1 MSASKVVMRIV
12 RVCFSILL
20 VVLIIYVLIRSGAY
34 AYDMGYR
41 LFTEEPVA
49 SEGNGQNVALQIT
62 DDMSARDI
70 GKILEARNLVRD
82 GNLFAMQLTLSAYK
96 DKLVPGV
103 YTLNSSMT
111 AEEMMQVMS
120 QTEEEKE

>member
-12 RVCFSILL
+12 RICLSTLL
-20 VVLIIYVLIRSGAY
+20 VVLIIYVLIRSGVY

-41 LFTEEPVA
+41 LFTEEPVS
-49 SEGNGQNVALQIT
+49 SEENGQNVALQIT
-62 DDMSARDI
+62 EDMSARDI
-70 GKILEARNLVRD
+70 GKILEERNLVRD

>member
-12 RVCFSILL
+12 RICFSTLL

-49 SEGNGQNVALQIT
+49 SEENGQDVALQIT
-62 DDMSARDI
+62 ADMSARDI
-70 GKILEARNLVRD
+70 GKILESRNLVRD
-82 GNLFAMQLTLSAYK
+82 GNLFAMQLTLSSYK

-111 AEEMMQVMS
+111 PEEMMQVMS

>member
-12 RVCFSILL
+12 RICLSTLL
-20 VVLIIYVLIRSGAY
+20 VVLIIYVLIRSGVY

-41 LFTEEPVA
+41 LFTEEPVS
-49 SEGNGQNVALQIT
+49 SEENGQNVALQIT
-62 DDMSARDI
+62 ADMSARDI
-70 GKILEARNLVRD
+70 GKILEERNLVRD

-111 AEEMMQVMS
+111 PEEMMQVMS

>member
-12 RVCFSILL
+12 RICFSTLL
-20 VVLIIYVLIRSGAY
+20 VVLIAYVMIRAGVY

-41 LFTEEPVA
+41 LYTEEPVA
-49 SEGNGQNVALQIT
+49 SEGYGQDVALQIT
-62 DDMSARDI
+62 ADMSAKDI
-70 GKILEARNLVRD
+70 GSILEARGLVRD
-82 GNLFAMQLTLSAYK
+82 GNLFAMQLTLSSYK

-103 YTLNSSMT
+103 YTLNTSMT

-120 QTEEEKE
+120 QAEEEEE